1 MYIIIYLYMYI
12 YIIYFYFLKS
22 LLNRMLSAN
31 LKDIE
36 NFNKI

>member
-1 MYIIIYLYMYI
+1 MYIIISIYMYI

-22 LLNRMLSAN
+22 LLNGMLSAN